1 MNRAR
6 GGTLTAGNNYTL
18 NAFVVRGTAFLPD
31 SVRKSDNVDV
41 ALTESPETFVS
52 RNNSSSPSS
61 VLSCIC
67 IGPRWSLEIE
77 TTISVLQLLP
87 PEYSVLIP
95 AKDSEL
101 AHLIGVLGMPS
112 IIEYSNADSID
123 WAAVVKLLV
132 SPSAFPSSIWK
143 KKSPKYSAALG
154 KKTVVFSDPKSKAM
168 LALIQRVAAVEVTT
182 LLSGASGVGK
192 EVIARIL
199 HGASTR
205 ADMPFVPLNCSAIPE
220 QLVESIL
227 FGHVKGSFTGAIK
240 DQVGIFE
247 EANGGT
253 LFLDEVGELPLHIQ
267 PKLLRALQER
277 KVVRVGSSKERG
289 FDVRLVA
296 ATNKDLSGMVA
307 SGSFRED
314 LFYRLNAFHVGIP
327 QLSERPLDVKELA
340 IKLAANHEMA
350 GIKMEITEAAVD
362 RLLEHSWPGNIRELE
377 NVICRAKV
385 LALDGLID
393 VQHILFDAMNFAEL
407 GADIE
412 AKPPELE
419 MAPVQMV
426 RSDHLI
432 SPKSKLRRLD
442 EARDS
447 TELDVIESAI
457 REAGSKKEAAQ
468 RLGISPRTLR
478 HKLQRL
484 KQSQLNKQPALGYK

>member
-1 MNRAR
+1 
-6 GGTLTAGNNYTL
+6 
-18 NAFVVRGTAFLPD
+18 
-31 SVRKSDNVDV
+31 
-41 ALTESPETFVS
+41 
-52 RNNSSSPSS
+52 
-61 VLSCIC
+61 
-67 IGPRWSLEIE
+67 
-77 TTISVLQLLP
+77 
-87 PEYSVLIP
+87 
-95 AKDSEL
+95 
-101 AHLIGVLGMPS
+101 
-112 IIEYSNADSID
+112 
-123 WAAVVKLLV
+123 
-132 SPSAFPSSIWK
+132 
-143 KKSPKYSAALG
+143 
-154 KKTVVFSDPKSKAM
+154 
-168 LALIQRVAAVEVTT
+168 
-182 LLSGASGVGK
+182 
-192 EVIARIL
+192 
-199 HGASTR
+199 
-205 ADMPFVPLNCSAIPE
+205 MPFVPLNCSAIPE

-227 FGHVKGSFTGAIK
+227 FGHVKGSFTGAVK

-289 FDVRLVA
+289 FNVRLVA
-296 ATNKDLSGMVA
+296 ATNKDLSRMVA

-327 QLSERPLDVKELA
+327 ELSKRPLDVKELA

-393 VQHILFDAMNFAEL
+393 VQHILFDAMNFSEVE
-407 GADIE
+407 ADIE
-412 AKPPELE
+412 AKSSERE
-419 MAPVQMV
+419 MAPFQMV
-426 RSDHLI
+426 RSEQLT

-484 KQSQLNKQPALGYK
+484 KQSQSDKQPVLGYK